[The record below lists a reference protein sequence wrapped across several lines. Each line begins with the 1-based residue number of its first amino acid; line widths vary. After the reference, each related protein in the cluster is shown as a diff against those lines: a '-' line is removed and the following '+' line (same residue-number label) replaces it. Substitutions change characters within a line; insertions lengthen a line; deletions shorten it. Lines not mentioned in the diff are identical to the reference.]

1 MKKKKPIG
9 VFDSGVGGLSV
20 LQSIREE
27 LPHEDLIYVAD
38 SGYAPYGDKSSHI
51 VEKRAIGITRFLID
65 KDVKAVVVAC
75 NTATAVAVST
85 LRSMFSLPII
95 AMEPAVKPAVKST
108 RSGVVG
114 IMATEGTLKS
124 TQFATLLEQFGNSAQ
139 VIKVPCAGLV
149 EKVEEAELTS
159 PKTRRL
165 LEIYINPL
173 KGRNVDT
180 IVLGCTHYP
189 FLKGMIKDIVGPR
202 IELID
207 TAEAVARHL
216 RRRLEHEDLING
228 SFTKGLEV
236 FWTSDTSERIQL
248 VISRLWKG
256 DIDVKKLPKHLL

>member
-27 LPHEDLIYVAD
+27 LPCEDLIYVAD
-38 SGYAPYGDKSSHI
+38 SGYAPYGEKPPNI
-51 VEKRAIGITRFLID
+51 VEERSVGITGFLVESG
-65 KDVKAVVVAC
+65 VKAVVVAC
-75 NTATAVAVST
+75 NTATAVAVSI
-85 LRSMFSLPII
+85 LRSRFSLPII

-124 TQFATLLEQFGNSAQ
+124 TQFATLLEQFGNSVQ
-139 VIKVPCAGLV
+139 VIKVPCRGLV

-159 PKTRRL
+159 RGTRKL
-165 LEIYINPL
+165 LENYLVPL
-173 KGRNVDT
+173 MERGVDT

-189 FLKGMIKDIVGPR
+189 FLNGMIKDIVGPD

-216 RRRLEHEDLING
+216 RRRLETENLING
-228 SFTKGLEV
+228 SLTPGLEV
-236 FWTSDTSERIQL
+236 FWTSEASGMIRE

-256 DIDVKKLPKHLL
+256 DVEVKNLPAHLL